1 MKVYLPARIG
11 KNSSG
16 ISFVVVV
23 AILLS
28 LSGCLHSALDVS
40 TGEEPTVIYSTPGTM
55 GNINGGGRSGV
66 DAWCENNK
74 PQNLS
79 CGEIHALLSVDGND
93 TIYNLDKKFPS
104 LPWTADI
111 YNADKTKK
119 IADNWGDLTDG
130 TIGVTMR
137 EALGNLNGHWTG
149 GTAGTVTCGNWTNN
163 GAGWWGYMGHINWRD
178 FNWIDNG
185 QFACSSTRHV
195 LCICWDKE

>member
-1 MKVYLPARIG
+1 MKVLSATRKG
-11 KNSSG
+11 KNIAG
-16 ISFVVVV
+16 ISIAVAV

-28 LSGCLHSALDVS
+28 LSECLHSALDVS
-40 TGEEPTVIYSTPGTM
+40 TGEKPTIIYATPKTM

-66 DAWCENNK
+66 DGWCEINK

-79 CGEIHALLSVDGND
+79 CGEIHALLSVDAND
-93 TIYNLDKKFPS
+93 TIYNLDKNFPS

-130 TIGVTMR
+130 TIDVTIH
-137 EALGNLNGHWTG
+137 EAMGNLDGHWTG
-149 GTAGTVTCGNWTNN
+149 GTAGTTTCGQWT
-163 GAGWWGYMGHINWRD
+163 GAGSGYMGHPNSLD
-178 FNWIDNG
+178 FHWIDNTSL
-185 QFACSSTRHV
+185 AYNESRHV